1 MVQER
6 KGAAGMNDYDE
17 RMRKPQEQAARKK
30 RLEAKLAEVNRQKKM
45 LQEKEEEWEKKAA
58 REQRDVDQL
67 EGASLS
73 SLY

>member
-1 MVQER
+1 
-6 KGAAGMNDYDE
+6 MNDYDE
-17 RMRKPQEQAARKK
+17 RLRKLQEQAARKK

-67 EGASLS
+67 EGVSLS
-73 SLY
+73 SLYLSLIHI